1 MNKNDVYRIIGYHG
15 EYNADVKK
23 ALRKLLKENHPDNK
37 GDRKKFELINEVKKE
52 LENGKVSY
60 TEKKIVKD
68 KNNIDY
74 DYCNKM
80 INILKVK
87 KNSLTEQINTKKEL
101 LNDSERE
108 YETLYKKS
116 LELENNLLV
125 NSPYIK
131 KIQKFKQLS
140 IILIVLLLFVF
151 ALSIIKNSNI
161 LFIVFLL
168 LALLSIFIVQRYMFL
183 VHKINEMS
191 KKRIE
196 SYLKV
201 NIDLK
206 KNMRKQNSVKKE
218 IREIKRKLVSVEND
232 LRFYRNLLK

>member
-60 TEKKIVKD
+60 IEKKIVKD

-74 DYCNKM
+74 DFCNKM
-80 INILKVK
+80 INDLKVK
-87 KNSLTEQINTKKEL
+87 KNILTEQINTKKEL
-101 LNDSERE
+101 LNISLRE
-108 YETLYKKS
+108 YETLYKES

-151 ALSIIKNSNI
+151 ALSIIKNSNVFFGI
-161 LFIVFLL
+161 FLL
-168 LALLSIFIVQRYMFL
+168 LVLICIFIVQRYMLL

-201 NIDLK
+201 NSYLK
-206 KNMRKQNSVKKE
+206 KNMRKQNSIKKD
-218 IREIKRKLVSVEND
+218 IREIKRKLVNVEND